1 MRHDKQAF
9 AQEAIK
15 AAGVGKLLGDYV
27 RIILFS
33 AYAKV
38 LSENPSEIKNKIDPF
53 TGCFVSRIPITV
65 VFLRFALKAASL
77 FTQEEP
83 DQGLEFVESGSSR
96 LANALQFVAS
106 GSFEKQY
113 LKERQGWQ
121 LYFDI
126 LDAIEKA
133 LEQGEQ
139 EANRLRE
146 RATEILQNCRLGER
160 RRDHDDSNY

>member
-1 MRHDKQAF
+1 M
-9 AQEAIK
+9 
-15 AAGVGKLLGDYV
+15 
-27 RIILFS
+27 
-33 AYAKV
+33 
-38 LSENPSEIKNKIDPF
+38 
-53 TGCFVSRIPITV
+53 
-65 VFLRFALKAASL
+65 
-77 FTQEEP
+77 
-83 DQGLEFVESGSSR
+83 ESGSSR

-146 RATEILQNCRLGER
+146 RAIEILQNCRLGGR
-160 RRDHDDSNY
+160 RRHHNDSNY